1 MKVRDA
7 IDTCIQCG
15 FCLQSCPTYRIF
27 RTEESSPRGRIARLK
42 DVLSGVVEETP
53 ETLATFEEC
62 LGCRACEAA
71 CPSGVPY
78 EEILLV
84 GRARLRAL
92 EDPPPAAARL
102 ALRLVRSHVLLLS
115 ARRLW
120 RAESSRTLRLARRL
134 HGRGSALRLLAALP
148 EAEAVPEV
156 PAQPG
161 ARVQIHRGCVM
172 DVVWPRTNARAA
184 LLLREAGLSADLM
197 PQPAG
202 CCGALHA
209 HQGDLPAA
217 REMARQVIA
226 AFEATG
232 GETVVSLA
240 GGCGA
245 HLKGYGELL
254 ADDPLWKERAER
266 FSRRVEDVA
275 TLLDRQGYR
284 ARPPEAGERIT
295 YQDSCHLR
303 NGLKVHAAPRRLLAG
318 EGYCEM
324 EGAGTCCGSA
334 GIYNLV
340 RGDVS
345 DIVLQ
350 GKVREIEKTGAKTV
364 ITANPGCELQ
374 LRLGA
379 REAGGAFA
387 VRHLVDW
394 LWERRGDAEG

>member
-1 MKVRDA
+1 MKVQDA

-42 DVLSGVVEETP
+42 DVLASAVEETA

-78 EEILLV
+78 ETILLV
-84 GRARLRAL
+84 GRSRLRAL
-92 EDPPPAAARL
+92 QAPPPAEARV
-102 ALRLVRSHVLLLS
+102 ALRLVRSHVLLRH
-115 ARRLW
+115 AKQLW
-120 RAESSRTLRLARRL
+120 RKQGTRALRLARELRS
-134 HGRGSALRLLAALP
+134 RGSAARLMAALP
-148 EAEAVPEV
+148 EPAEV
-156 PAQPG
+156 PAVPRE
-161 ARVQIHRGCVM
+161 ARAQVQIHRGCVM
-172 DVVWPRTNARAA
+172 DVVWPRTNARAV
-184 LLLREAGLSADLM
+184 LLLREAGLGADLM
-197 PQPAG
+197 AQSAG

-209 HQGDLPAA
+209 HQGDLPTA
-217 REMARQVIA
+217 RQMARQVIA
-226 AFEATG
+226 AFEASG

-245 HLKGYGELL
+245 HMKTYGELL
-254 ADDPLWKERAER
+254 ADDPDWRERAER
-266 FSRRVEDVA
+266 FSRAVADVA
-275 TLLDRQGYR
+275 TLLDRQGYST
-284 ARPPEAGERIT
+284 RPPAADEPIT

-303 NGLKVHAAPRRLLAG
+303 NGMKVQAAPRRLLAG
-318 EGYCEM
+318 DGYCEM

-340 RGDVS
+340 RPDVS
-345 DIVLQ
+345 DVVLE
-350 GKVREIEKTGAKTV
+350 GKVREIERTGAGTV
-364 ITANPGCELQ
+364 VTANPGCELQ

-379 REAGGAFA
+379 KESGSRFE

-394 LWERRGDAEG
+394 LWERRA